1 MKLQVVSYHSGI
13 PKINRSQEKFDI
25 LFNYIAGVNAKG
37 DTGINHT
44 GFNLI
49 DCDVAVMQG
58 FVHEFSRNLPH
69 LNLRKNI
76 LQNQKLKGKRTLIT
90 DSNLFLYHI
99 PSNQPHHY
107 LRYSFDGVFRKTGFY
122 FDKDVNPKRWQS
134 IKTNLG
140 LQEKP
145 YRTSGDHI
153 LICLQ
158 RNGGWSM
165 KNYDVMQFCHDT
177 ISRLR
182 QYTDRPIVVR
192 GHPGDKKSPFYIKLN
207 LPNVRVSQPGTTIQQ
222 DLANAWATVIYNSS
236 PGVASLIEGVP
247 VFQMDADPDYSM
259 YGEVANFFL
268 ENIENPTLHDRQDWL
283 EKISMCHWNFAELKS
298 GEAWDFM
305 RNYV

>member
-1 MKLQVVSYHSGI
+1 MISVNLRGPFVCIQEFLPNMLRNKWGRI
-13 PKINRSQEKFDI
+13 INISSIGGQWG
-25 LFNYIAGVNAKG
+25 GVNQLHYAASKAALINLTRSISKLYSSKG
-37 DTGINHT
+37 VICNAISIGLVETDMT
-44 GFNLI
+44 
-49 DCDVAVMQG
+49 
-58 FVHEFSRNLPH
+58 
-69 LNLRKNI
+69 KNE
-76 LQNQKLKGKRTLIT
+76 
-90 DSNLFLYHI
+90 
-99 PSNQPHHY
+99 
-107 LRYSFDGVFRKTGFY
+107 
-122 FDKDVNPKRWQS
+122 

-192 GHPGDKKSPFYIKLN
+192 GHPGDKKSPFYVKLN

-247 VFQMDADPDYSM
+247 VFQLDADPDYSM
-259 YGEVANFFL
+259 YSEVANFFL

-283 EKISMCHWNFAELKS
+283 EKISMSHWNFAELKS

>member
-192 GHPGDKKSPFYIKLN
+192 GHPGDKKSQFYIKLN
-207 LPNVRVSQPGTTIQQ
+207 LPNVRISQPGTTIQQ
-222 DLANAWATVIYNSS
+222 DLANAWATLIYNSS

-259 YGEVANFFL
+259 YSEVANFFL

-283 EKISMCHWNFAELKS
+283 EKISMSHWNFAELKS

>member
-122 FDKDVNPKRWQS
+122 FDKDINPKRWQS

-165 KNYDVMQFCHDT
+165 KNYDV
-177 ISRLR
+177 
-182 QYTDRPIVVR
+182 
-192 GHPGDKKSPFYIKLN
+192 
-207 LPNVRVSQPGTTIQQ
+207 
-222 DLANAWATVIYNSS
+222 
-236 PGVASLIEGVP
+236 
-247 VFQMDADPDYSM
+247 
-259 YGEVANFFL
+259 NFS
-268 ENIENPTLHDRQDWL
+268 I
-283 EKISMCHWNFAELKS
+283 
-298 GEAWDFM
+298 
-305 RNYV
+305 

>member
-192 GHPGDKKSPFYIKLN
+192 GHPGDKKSQFYIKLN
-207 LPNVRVSQPGTTIQQ
+207 LPNVRISQPGTTIQQ

-259 YGEVANFFL
+259 YSEVANFFL

>member
-192 GHPGDKKSPFYIKLN
+192 GHPGDKKSQFYIKLN
-207 LPNVRVSQPGTTIQQ
+207 LPNVRISQPGTTIQQ

-259 YGEVANFFL
+259 YSEVANFFL

-283 EKISMCHWNFAELKS
+283 EKISMSHWNFAELKS

>member
-1 MKLQVVSYHSGI
+1 VVSYHSGI

-192 GHPGDKKSPFYIKLN
+192 GHPGDKKSQFYIKLN
-207 LPNVRVSQPGTTIQQ
+207 LPNVRISQPGTTIQQ

-259 YGEVANFFL
+259 YSEVANFFL

-283 EKISMCHWNFAELKS
+283 EKISMSHWNFAELKS